1 MYQFHKF
8 DKVLKAMKDVGLLL
22 KDGLKSPR
30 TFSTKEHQHYLTQF
44 DIEADTRLH
53 EVVKKAYPT
62 HIVHSEES
70 DVNIT
75 GSEADNTNYYWY
87 IDPISNTRNFIHGLH
102 GFAVAVGVIHN
113 AKPVIGAVYDP
124 ILDEMFIG
132 QVGHGAYLN
141 DKLIKPSNFEY
152 GEHAYVSVDWQKRR
166 GKQKIKEGLKI
177 VTRVSAGCTLRTI
190 GSAALTAC
198 YVAAGRIE
206 VMVTNYADYY
216 AMVAA
221 WPIVQEAGAQLC
233 DLTGKIWSLNS
244 ESTLVTNTDKTAK
257 GVLRCLKK

>member
-8 DKVLKAMKDVGLLL
+8 DKVLKAMKNVGNLL
-22 KDGLKSPR
+22 KNGLKSPR

-44 DIEADTRLH
+44 DIKADTQLR
-53 EVVKKAYPT
+53 EIVKKASPT
-62 HIVHSEES
+62 HIVLSEES
-70 DVNIT
+70 NEHIEVLET
-75 GSEADNTNYYWY
+75 DNKNYYWY
-87 IDPISNTRNFIHGLH
+87 IDPLSNTRNFIHGLH
-102 GFAVAVGVIHN
+102 GFAVAVGVVHN
-113 AKPVIGAVYDP
+113 KKPVIGAVYDP
-124 ILDEMFIG
+124 ILDEMFVG

-141 DKLIKPSNFEY
+141 NKPIKPSKFEY

-177 VTRVSAGCTLRTI
+177 VTRVSAGCTLRTV

-221 WPIVQEAGAQLC
+221 WPIVQEAGAQLR
-233 DLTGKIWSLNS
+233 DLTGKTWGLNS
-244 ESTLVTNTDKTAK
+244 ESTLVTNTDRTAK
-257 GVLRCLKK
+257 EVIRCLKK